1 MSGLDRPTRG
11 EVLYEG
17 KPIRV
22 DNPKVTMVFQNFAL
36 LPWLDVLDN
45 VALGLEAQGYDR
57 RTRLAKAQELVDVVG
72 LSGFENAYPRELSG
86 GMKQRV
92 GLARA
97 LATDPILLCMDEPFS
112 ALDPL
117 TTETLR
123 EEVLRLWSDPDLP
136 PEAVCMVTHNVEE
149 AVYMADRV
157 LVFGTRPGRILADE
171 TIKLPRP
178 RDRKSPE
185 FYEESD
191 RIYKLIA

>member
-1 MSGLDRPTRG
+1 
-11 EVLYEG
+11 
-17 KPIRV
+17 V

-45 VALGLEAQGYDR
+45 VSLGLEAQGYDKA
-57 RTRLAKAQELVDVVG
+57 TRHKRAGELIDIVG
-72 LSGFENAYPRELSG
+72 LAGFENAYPRELSG

-117 TTETLR
+117 TTEALR

-136 PEAVCMVTHNVEE
+136 PDAVCMVTHNVEE

-171 TIKLPRP
+171 RIKLPRP
-178 RDRKSPE
+178 RDRKSQE
-185 FYEESD
+185 FYDESD